1 MYLSLFDG
9 SLTENNQR
17 PPNAD
22 IVYAQIE
29 KGQIPLL
36 FSNFELKLEFKTK
49 FETRVGFLANLHSS
63 K

>member
-22 IVYAQIE
+22 IVYAQLE
-29 KGQIPLL
+29 KGQIPHSYSVILN
-36 FSNFELKLEFKTK
+36 SNYDLRLNLKPGNSL
-49 FETRVGFLANLHSS
+49 TRVFA
-63 K
+63 